1 MQEDRIDYLTEKFFR
16 DACSDSELLE
26 LAALIKQNPDE
37 ELVEVLQ
44 NAWAKYDEEVEM
56 PEKTSERI
64 LAKIFPAKIISLF
77 EDENEQKIM
86 PVRLW
91 QATAAAAILVL
102 GFGLYWWLGLKESS
116 KMADQNTR
124 QTTALADLPPG
135 GNKAVLTLGDGSE
148 IILDSAK
155 NGNLGNQGN
164 SNITKSKTG
173 ELIYNEGSAK
183 AVNTIVFNTVTTP
196 KGGQYHIVLPDGS
209 GVWLNAA
216 SSLKFPTSFTG
227 KERRV
232 EITGEVYFEVMHNA
246 KMPFIVKINETEVA
260 VLGTHFNVM
269 AYPDEKTLKTT
280 LLEGAVKV
288 SRAGKS
294 ATLSP
299 GQQASIT
306 NSVGNINVLTNVD
319 TEKEMAWKNGYFQ
332 FEDENLESIMRQVSR
347 WYDVDV
353 NYDGNMSKEHFTGR
367 LPRNANVSKVLK
379 ILSLSGVKFRIENK
393 TINVTP

>member
-1 MQEDRIDYLTEKFFR
+1 MEADRINYLTEKFFR
-16 DACSDSELLE
+16 DACSDPELLE

-44 NAWAKYDEEVEM
+44 NAWAQYDEEVEM

-77 EDENEQKIM
+77 EDENEQKII
-86 PVRLW
+86 PARLW
-91 QATAAAAILVL
+91 PAIAAAAVLVL
-102 GFGLYWWLGLKESS
+102 GFGLYWWSGQEFS
-116 KMADQNTR
+116 KIADQNTR
-124 QTTALADLPPG
+124 QTAVLTDLPPG
-135 GNKAVLTLGDGSE
+135 GNKAVLTLSDGSE

-155 NGNLGNQGN
+155 NGNLGSQGN
-164 SNITKSKTG
+164 SEIIKSKTG
-173 ELIYNEGSAK
+173 ELIYNAGSGK
-183 AVNTIVFNTVTTP
+183 AVNAIVFNTVTTP

-269 AYPDEKTLKTT
+269 AYPDEKTIKTT
-280 LLEGAVKV
+280 LLEGSVKV

-306 NSVGNINVLTNVD
+306 NSLDNIRVLANVD

-332 FEDENLESIMRQVSR
+332 FENENLESIMRQVSR

>member
-183 AVNTIVFNTVTTP
+183 AVNAIVFNTVTTP

-306 NSVGNINVLTNVD
+306 NSIGNIRVLANVD

-332 FEDENLESIMRQVSR
+332 FEDENLESIMRQVAR

>member
-1 MQEDRIDYLTEKFFR
+1 MQEDRINYLTEKFFR

-44 NAWAKYDEEVEM
+44 NAWAKYDEEAEM

-64 LAKIFPAKIISLF
+64 LAKIFPAKIVSLF

-91 QATAAAAILVL
+91 QATAAAAILIL

-183 AVNTIVFNTVTTP
+183 AVNAIVFNTLTTP

-269 AYPDEKTLKTT
+269 AYPDEKTIKTT

-306 NSVGNINVLTNVD
+306 NSVGNINVLANVD

-332 FEDENLESIMRQVSR
+332 FEDENLESIMRQVAR

>member
-306 NSVGNINVLTNVD
+306 NSIGNIRVLANVD

-332 FEDENLESIMRQVSR
+332 FEDENLESIMRQVAR

>member
-1 MQEDRIDYLTEKFFR
+1 MQEDRINYLTEKFFR

-44 NAWAKYDEEVEM
+44 NAWAKYDEEAEM

-64 LAKIFPAKIISLF
+64 LAKIFPAKIVSLF

-86 PVRLW
+86 PVRLR
-91 QATAAAAILVL
+91 QATAAAAILIL

-183 AVNTIVFNTVTTP
+183 AVNAIVFNTLTTP

-269 AYPDEKTLKTT
+269 AYPDEKTIKTT

-306 NSVGNINVLTNVD
+306 NSVGNINVLANVD

-332 FEDENLESIMRQVSR
+332 FEDENLESIMRQVAR

>member
-183 AVNTIVFNTVTTP
+183 AVNAIVFNTVTTP

-306 NSVGNINVLTNVD
+306 TSIGNIRVLANVD

-332 FEDENLESIMRQVSR
+332 FEDENLESIMRQVAR

>member
-306 NSVGNINVLTNVD
+306 NSIGNIRVLANVD

-332 FEDENLESIMRQVSR
+332 FEDENLESIMRQVAR

-353 NYDGNMSKEHFTGR
+353 NYDGNMNKEHFTGR